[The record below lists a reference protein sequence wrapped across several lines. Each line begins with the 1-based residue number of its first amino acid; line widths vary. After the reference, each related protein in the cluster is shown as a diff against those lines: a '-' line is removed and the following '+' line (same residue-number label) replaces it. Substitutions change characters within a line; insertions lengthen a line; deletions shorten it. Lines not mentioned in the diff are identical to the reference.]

1 MTENKRIFFAVLL
14 TSFLGPF
21 SGSALN
27 LAIPAIGGEFL
38 AGAAD
43 LSRVISAYLFG
54 SVMLMLP
61 MGRLA
66 DIAGRKKIYVCGVGL
81 FILAT
86 LASGL
91 AVSLNMLYVTR
102 FLQGCVLTMIFS
114 TGMAI
119 IISVHK
125 PSERGKVIGYSAA
138 ATYTGLS
145 AGPVLGGFLCD
156 TWGWRSIFFATAAVM
171 SVSLFLAARVKKEW
185 YGTRAAKLD
194 TKGALCYMA
203 ASPLLLYGISNL
215 SGDLISWCAA
225 GLGLFGIVSF
235 ILWEKTT
242 PSPILD
248 LHLFSESRIFA
259 FSNLAAMIH
268 YSATFAISFLMSL
281 YLQLIA
287 LLPAPQAGAILL
299 LQPLMMAVLSPKAG
313 ALSDRISPRK
323 VASIGMAIDC
333 AGLFCLSL
341 LNGEE
346 SLWYVGAALLFIGV
360 GFALF
365 SSPNNNAIMGAVE
378 PKFYGTAA
386 SVLAVMRLFG
396 QAASMAVVTLIMGL
410 FAVDT
415 EFGISTDRLLGA
427 LHATFLVFAVLCALG
442 VVASLAR
449 DQKKGR

>member
-1 MTENKRIFFAVLL
+1 MTENKQIFFAVLL

-125 PSERGKVIGYSAA
+125 SSERGRVIGYSAA

-156 TWGWRSIFFATAAVM
+156 AWGWRSIFFVTAAVM

-185 YGTRAAKLD
+185 YGARAAKLD
-194 TKGALCYMA
+194 SKGALCYMA
-203 ASPLLLYGISNL
+203 ASPLFLYGISN
-215 SGDLISWCAA
+215 
-225 GLGLFGIVSF
+225 
-235 ILWEKTT
+235 
-242 PSPILD
+242 
-248 LHLFSESRIFA
+248 
-259 FSNLAAMIH
+259 
-268 YSATFAISFLMSL
+268 
-281 YLQLIA
+281 
-287 LLPAPQAGAILL
+287 
-299 LQPLMMAVLSPKAG
+299 
-313 ALSDRISPRK
+313 
-323 VASIGMAIDC
+323 
-333 AGLFCLSL
+333 
-341 LNGEE
+341 
-346 SLWYVGAALLFIGV
+346 
-360 GFALF
+360 
-365 SSPNNNAIMGAVE
+365 
-378 PKFYGTAA
+378 
-386 SVLAVMRLFG
+386 
-396 QAASMAVVTLIMGL
+396 
-410 FAVDT
+410 
-415 EFGISTDRLLGA
+415 
-427 LHATFLVFAVLCALG
+427 
-442 VVASLAR
+442 
-449 DQKKGR
+449 